1 MPFTLF
7 IKLCFFF
14 LVCVIMYLERLHES
28 PKKTIF
34 MDWLSNFDF
43 RLEKL
48 LNFVSSDMIVVHR
61 FPKCLIMATK
71 LVAVWSALYI
81 VRAQVQ
87 DVLGTLLNP
96 NNKRA

>member
-1 MPFTLF
+1 
-7 IKLCFFF
+7 
-14 LVCVIMYLERLHES
+14 MYLERLHES
-28 PKKTIF
+28 PKKAIF

-48 LNFVSSDMIVVHR
+48 LNFISSDMIVVHR

-81 VRAQVQ
+81 VRALTLYSTPITRELRKP
-87 DVLGTLLNP
+87 VLLFSS
-96 NNKRA
+96 AS